1 MVRSTFRRAA
11 SAMPLLALLA
21 IVVGA
26 AGVSAACSKGAAGSP
41 LDELRKVT
49 AVVTDV
55 PVLVFVFTDG

>member
-1 MVRSTFRRAA
+1 
-11 SAMPLLALLA
+11 MPLLALLA

-49 AVVTDV
+49 AVATDV

>member
-1 MVRSTFRRAA
+1 
-11 SAMPLLALLA
+11 MPLLALLA
-21 IVVGA
+21 ILTGGA
-26 AGVSAACSKGAAGSP
+26 AVSSACSKGAGGSP